1 MSIIKSLSKFCFLA
15 TFSLIFLGGCYYD
28 NFNELHPNVSTLPC
42 DTTHV
47 MSFANDIVPIL
58 NNSCGTNNSCHSS
71 VNTSHLNLSTYAG
84 VDNVATNGQLVSCV
98 TWDGTIEAMPK
109 GSSTP
114 ISVCDQTKIKKWVA
128 AGALNN

>member
-1 MSIIKSLSKFCFLA
+1 MKFLSKLVLSAAF
-15 TFSLIFLGGCYYD
+15 TIIFLEGCYYD
-28 NFNELHPNVSTLPC
+28 NFNELHPDVTSAPC
-42 DTTHV
+42 DTAKV
-47 MSFANDIVPIL
+47 MSFAADIVPVL

-71 VNTSHLNLSTYAG
+71 VNTSHLNLSTYTG
-84 VDNVATNGQLVSCV
+84 VFNVASNGQLVSCV

-128 AGALNN
+128 AGALDN